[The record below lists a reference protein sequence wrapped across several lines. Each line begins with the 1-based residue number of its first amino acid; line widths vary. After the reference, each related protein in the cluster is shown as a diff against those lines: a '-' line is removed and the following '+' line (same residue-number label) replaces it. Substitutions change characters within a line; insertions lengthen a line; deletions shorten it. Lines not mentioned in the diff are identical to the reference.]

1 MSRPSIHPRRTMLA
15 AIVMTIIAGCGYT
28 VRPPFNRAIR
38 TVYVPMFKSTRFRR
52 ELNIQ
57 FTEML
62 QDEIRTRTPYLV
74 VGNPEGAD
82 ATLEGTI
89 TLDDKN
95 LVLENPNNLPR
106 QLQAM
111 LFCSVTFI
119 DNRNGAR
126 SIKTTPPALVTELTL
141 FAPEI
146 GETASLGFQ
155 KAMKKMAQDI
165 VGMMEDPWGDEY
177 RVDEDLAPV
186 EEADASEIPK
196 ARIPRR

>member
-1 MSRPSIHPRRTMLA
+1 MSRHPLRSRRCLLVAMLGLA
-15 AIVMTIIAGCGYT
+15 LGGCGYT
-28 VRPPFNRAIR
+28 VRPPYNRSIR
-38 TVYVPMFKSTRFRR
+38 TVYVPTFKSTRFRR
-52 ELNIQ
+52 DLNLQ

-62 QDEIRTRTPYLV
+62 QEEIRNRTPYLV
-74 VGNPEGAD
+74 VGSPEGAD
-82 ATLEGTI
+82 ATLQGTI

-111 LFCSVTFI
+111 MFCSVTFT
-119 DNRNGAR
+119 DNRNGMTAT
-126 SIKTTPPALVTELTL
+126 KNTPPALVTNLSL

-155 KAMKKMAQDI
+155 KSMKKMAQDV

-177 RVDEDLAPV
+177 RVDIDIPP
-186 EEADASEIPK
+186 EEADAGEPMR
-196 ARIPRR
+196 ARTPRR